1 MLPPSIAA
9 SNLPTGAGQKGK
21 MGPGASTP
29 IQYEPTMLATLDVR
43 CYREANYDDGA
54 AVRACEYM

>member
-29 IQYEPTMLATLDVR
+29 THYETIMLATLDVR

-54 AVRACEYM
+54 AVRVCDYI